1 MTRQEMRDL
10 YRNRHNAQESR
21 FFGAYNKCMSTNNYY
36 TYKHVLSDD
45 EIIINTGNV
54 IKVKDSMVLVV
65 GKNKAVYL
73 KDWAVKAAH
82 NCKVG
87 GVGSFFIVKLNRQYF
102 KPYTFNRPFD
112 DFCMDHDQDFD
123 YLLNVAREQ
132 DAENMEVASEPLV
145 WY

>member
-1 MTRQEMRDL
+1 MTRQEMRDFF
-10 YRNRHNAQESR
+10 RDRHNAQEVR
-21 FFGAYNKCMSTNNYY
+21 FFGANNKCIRTNNYY

-54 IKVKDSMVLVV
+54 IKIKDSMVLVI

-82 NCKVG
+82 NNKAG
-87 GVGSFFIVKLNRQYF
+87 GVGSFFIVKLNRAYF
-102 KPYTFNRPFD
+102 RPYTFTKPFE
-112 DFCMDHDQDFD
+112 DFCIDKEQDFD